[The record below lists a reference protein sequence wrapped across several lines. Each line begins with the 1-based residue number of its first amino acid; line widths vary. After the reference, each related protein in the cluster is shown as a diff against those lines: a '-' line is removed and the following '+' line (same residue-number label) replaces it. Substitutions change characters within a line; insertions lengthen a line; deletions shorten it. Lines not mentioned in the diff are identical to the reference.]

1 MYVSLVTVSID
12 PNQQDA
18 ARANLEAQVVPM
30 VRQNA
35 GVKWGVWLDP
45 KEGTG
50 MSLVGFDTK
59 ENAEAALARVPD
71 EPGPGVKVLTK
82 EVREVVAGF

>member
-1 MYVSLVTVSID
+1 VHVALVTVSID

-18 ARANLEAQVVPM
+18 ARANLESQVVPM
-30 VRQNA
+30 VRQNP

-45 KEGTG
+45 KEGMG
-50 MSLVGFDTK
+50 MSMVGFDTK
-59 ENAEAALARVPD
+59 ENAEAALAQVPA

>member
-1 MYVSLVTVSID
+1 
-12 PNQQDA
+12 
-18 ARANLEAQVVPM
+18 
-30 VRQNA
+30 
-35 GVKWGVWLDP
+35 
-45 KEGTG
+45 